1 MRDNIRKIC
10 YVFYSVLG
18 RYYVLTDQYLIKER
32 PRKALFYFA
41 LPMIIGN
48 IFQQTYTMVD
58 SMVVGRYVGED
69 AMAAIGACYSFTN
82 IFIWV
87 AGGGG
92 IGASVI
98 VSRLFGAGQY
108 QRMKTAIRTALLSF
122 LALSVVLG
130 AVGLLIG
137 SPVMRLLRT
146 PSSVLPSSLTY
157 LNIYFLGLPFLFMYN
172 VLSSMFNAI
181 GKSRYPLYFLVF
193 SSLLNIALDLW
204 FVLSFGLGIAGVAW
218 ATLIAQGISSVLSLT
233 MLIRLLRTRYKTDVS
248 SANASIMAKEPLYDL
263 ALAREMASVAL
274 PSIIQQSTVSI
285 GMMVVQSVVNSFG
298 AESLAGYSV
307 GMRIENFCT
316 VPWGA
321 FNAAISAYTA
331 QNIGAGQKSRVRE
344 GYRAVLSM
352 IFICAVLIFLV
363 LEPLAPH
370 IVRFFLGENMSDTAL
385 QVGRAYIRCD
395 GIFLGLLGMKM
406 CTDGTLRGAQD
417 TKVFTIANLVNLGI
431 RIFISFTFAPVF
443 GIQMV
448 WLASPIGWFVN
459 WLISYMHFRHTE
471 FYR

>member
-1 MRDNIRKIC
+1 
-10 YVFYSVLG
+10 
-18 RYYVLTDQYLIKER
+18 
-32 PRKALFYFA
+32 
-41 LPMIIGN
+41 
-48 IFQQTYTMVD
+48 
-58 SMVVGRYVGED
+58 
-69 AMAAIGACYSFTN
+69 
-82 IFIWV
+82 
-87 AGGGG
+87 
-92 IGASVI
+92 
-98 VSRLFGAGQY
+98 
-108 QRMKTAIRTALLSF
+108 
-122 LALSVVLG
+122 
-130 AVGLLIG
+130 
-137 SPVMRLLRT
+137 
-146 PSSVLPSSLTY
+146 
-157 LNIYFLGLPFLFMYN
+157 
-172 VLSSMFNAI
+172 
-181 GKSRYPLYFLVF
+181 
-193 SSLLNIALDLW
+193 
-204 FVLSFGLGIAGVAW
+204 
-218 ATLIAQGISSVLSLT
+218 
-233 MLIRLLRTRYKTDVS
+233 
-248 SANASIMAKEPLYDL
+248 MAKEPLYDL

-459 WLISYMHFRHTE
+459 WLISYMHFCHTE

>member
-146 PSSVLPSSLTY
+146 PASDSLQDRREFCQCLHYGEGAAVRPGTRAGDGECRAAVHHTAVDG
-157 LNIYFLGLPFLFMYN
+157 FH
-172 VLSSMFNAI
+172 
-181 GKSRYPLYFLVF
+181 RYDGRAV
-193 SSLLNIALDLW
+193 
-204 FVLSFGLGIAGVAW
+204 
-218 ATLIAQGISSVLSLT
+218 
-233 MLIRLLRTRYKTDVS
+233 RRELLRRGITGRLFCRHANRKFLYSTLHRF
-248 SANASIMAKEPLYDL
+248 SASRWFGSHP
-263 ALAREMASVAL
+263 
-274 PSIIQQSTVSI
+274 QS
-285 GMMVVQSVVNSFG
+285 
-298 AESLAGYSV
+298 AG
-307 GMRIENFCT
+307 
-316 VPWGA
+316 
-321 FNAAISAYTA
+321 
-331 QNIGAGQKSRVRE
+331 
-344 GYRAVLSM
+344 L
-352 IFICAVLIFLV
+352 
-363 LEPLAPH
+363 
-370 IVRFFLGENMSDTAL
+370 
-385 QVGRAYIRCD
+385 
-395 GIFLGLLGMKM
+395 
-406 CTDGTLRGAQD
+406 
-417 TKVFTIANLVNLGI
+417 
-431 RIFISFTFAPVF
+431 
-443 GIQMV
+443 
-448 WLASPIGWFVN
+448 
-459 WLISYMHFRHTE
+459 
-471 FYR
+471 